1 MRRVVLILAV
11 VLPTVGCHRFVV
23 RTENKI
29 VMDEPMQTRVTA
41 EMPPVNPNA
50 GPVRPV
56 VVAAGASSGR
66 VAIVDVDGLLLNTPF
81 VGPLS
86 VGENPVALFRER
98 LDAAEADPCV
108 KAVVVRINSHGGG
121 VAACILMRRDLER
134 FKSRSGKPVVASLL
148 DNACGGAYYL
158 ATAADQIVA
167 GEATVTGGLGVILNL
182 FNLQDLMAQF
192 NVIPQPIKAG
202 ELADI
207 GKLFARAKDGY
218 DGATPS
224 GNGLMTRNLVR
235 LAAKTGDGKYR
246 ELAGKS
252 LRAFAGMLRTSPSAA
267 PNTARALDHWLDT
280 ASKEPT
286 AGPPKD
292 PALKAPRESADV
304 VKATATLAEPEANGS
319 RRFSIKLQITAPFHV
334 YSNQVLNP
342 MLDGSKTT
350 VAVFA
355 GGKQI
360 EPVQTFPL
368 GELVKDAATGDYRI
382 YTDGATSGGV
392 LPAGVDP
399 ATLEFRVR
407 VVACREGRCLL
418 PSTLRVK
425 P

>member
-1 MRRVVLILAV
+1 MRSAVLILAV
-11 VLPTVGCHRFVV
+11 VLPGVGCHRFVV

-56 VVAAGASSGR
+56 IVTAGASSGR
-66 VAIVDVDGLLLNTPF
+66 VAVVDVDGLLLNTPF

-98 LDAAEADPCV
+98 LDAAEADTCV

-148 DNACGGAYYL
+148 DNACGGAYHL

-207 GKLFARAKDGY
+207 GSSARPLQPEEKKLLQVMADELHGRIVADVRAARPKAAADVFDGRILT
-218 DGATPS
+218 GGQARS
-224 GNGLMTRNLVR
+224 KGLVDHL
-235 LAAKTGDGKYR
+235 GD
-246 ELAGKS
+246 
-252 LRAFAGMLRTSPSAA
+252 
-267 PNTARALDHWLDT
+267 LDT
-280 ASKEPT
+280 AIHL
-286 AGPPKD
+286 AGTLGCGDGFRPQVVMYRRAND
-292 PALKAPRESADV
+292 PAHSIYAV
-304 VKATATLAEPEANGS
+304 TANIPLQGAGLLPNMPGLERSKLPTFLSLWQPELTME
-319 RRFSIKLQITAPFHV
+319 KL
-334 YSNQVLNP
+334 
-342 MLDGSKTT
+342 
-350 VAVFA
+350 
-355 GGKQI
+355 GGK
-360 EPVQTFPL
+360 
-368 GELVKDAATGDYRI
+368 
-382 YTDGATSGGV
+382 
-392 LPAGVDP
+392 
-399 ATLEFRVR
+399 
-407 VVACREGRCLL
+407 
-418 PSTLRVK
+418 
-425 P
+425 